1 MLVTRISVFC
11 LVTFTLFIMVA
22 TGCGMLTKPE
32 VQYITVVTPMQK
44 YDSAELVERIERY
57 KLIGRK
63 CKLVTVDTAF
73 IKENISAF
81 IIPILRNVQCVKA
94 IRDFS
99 NNDSSILVLEIRE
112 GYDIYQA
119 RYDVLDVI
127 KAKQDNL
134 PMHVSDSIVVLGQGY
149 DVKGDGEAKK

>member
-1 MLVTRISVFC
+1 MFLARIPVFYLVTC
-11 LVTFTLFIMVA
+11 TLFIMVA
-22 TGCGMLTKPE
+22 TGCGMLIKPE
-32 VQYITVVTPMQK
+32 VHYIAVVTPMQK
-44 YDSAELVERIERY
+44 YDSAELAERIERY
-57 KLIGRK
+57 KLTDRK
-63 CKLVTVDTAF
+63 CQLVTVDTAF

-81 IIPILRNVQCVKA
+81 IIPILRNVQCVKS
-94 IRDFS
+94 IRDLS

-134 PMHVSDSIVVLGQGY
+134 PMHVSDSIVVLAQGY
-149 DVKGDGEAKK
+149 DVKRDGETKK